1 MSDQETGVT
10 VNIRPDLAAYA
21 ERLVRA
27 GTAPTISAVIND
39 ALEAQRRRDQEAR
52 RLWNDAAER
61 ADPAKVAR
69 MKARVDAQIADLP
82 ASHQYR

>member
-1 MSDQETGVT
+1 MSERDAELTVT
-10 VNIRPDLAAYA
+10 IAPHLAAYA
-21 ERLVRA
+21 ERLVAA

-69 MKARVDAQIADLP
+69 MKARVDAQIVDLP